1 MSASTGRPALAV
13 TGWSA
18 VSPIGT
24 GAGEFSASVREE
36 RGGGTDVS
44 GMFEEAMPFERAHTV
59 PGFRAADHLGR
70 KGTRHLDR
78 STALAVVAT
87 RLALDETDAAV
98 DGEGDGRVGIVLGTT
113 AGSVR
118 TTSDFSRDTLVQE
131 RPYLV
136 NPVMF
141 PGATI
146 NCPAG
151 RSAIWHGLRG
161 VNATVAGGQLSG
173 INVLRYSAN
182 LIAGGHADVLLAG
195 AVEEFSPH
203 TAWSHHARI
212 GEYGVP
218 VGEGSAV
225 FAVEDAERVREQGR
239 SPQAEVLST
248 TVGSGPAGDTATTL
262 AVCVKRALRQAGVP
276 ADQVWGA
283 ATGEHGVAGLDDAE
297 DQGLRAALGDGP
309 VRIRVKRLVGECG
322 SASGPFQLA
331 ALLARH
337 RADPELEGRVSV
349 LTSVSPE
356 GAVGAAVVRGHHV
369 SGATAGNAAGNAGG
383 VR

>member
-1 MSASTGRPALAV
+1 MSTSTGRPALAV

-24 GAGEFSASVREE
+24 GAREFCASVAEE

-44 GMFEEAMPFERAHTV
+44 GMFEEAMPFGRAHTV

-98 DGEGDGRVGIVLGTT
+98 DGGGDGRVGIVLGTT

-182 LIAGGHADVLLAG
+182 LIAGGHADMLLAG

-239 SPQAEVLST
+239 SPQAEILAT
-248 TVGSGPAGDTATTL
+248 AFGSGPAGETATTL
-262 AVCVKRALRQAGVP
+262 EVCVARALRQAGVS

-337 RADPELEGRVSV
+337 RADPALDGHVSV
-349 LTSVSPE
+349 LTSVSPD
-356 GAVGAAVVRGHHV
+356 GAAGAAVVRGHH
-369 SGATAGNAAGNAGG
+369 TAGRAGG
-383 VR
+383 TE

>member
-1 MSASTGRPALAV
+1 MSETRTARPALAV

-24 GAGEFSASVREE
+24 GADEFSEAVRLGRSGEA
-36 RGGGTDVS
+36 DVADVAA
-44 GMFEEAMPFERAHTV
+44 MFDAPLPPLRAHAI
-59 PGFRAADHLGR
+59 PGFRAADHVGR

-87 RLALDETDAAV
+87 KLALDATDAVVDEETDA
-98 DGEGDGRVGIVLGTT
+98 RVGIVLGTT

-118 TTSDFSRDTLVQE
+118 TTSEFSRDTLVQE

-141 PGATI
+141 PSATI

-173 INVLRYSAN
+173 LNVLRYGSV

-203 TAWSHHARI
+203 TAWGHRARTA
-212 GEYGVP
+212 GHDVP

-225 FAVEDAERVREQGR
+225 FAVEDAERVRAQGR
-239 SPQAEVLST
+239 TPEAEVLASAFGT
-248 TVGSGPAGDTATTL
+248 GAPEDAARTL
-262 AVCVKRALRQAGVP
+262 ESCLNRALRSAGVRP
-276 ADQVWGA
+276 DEVWGA
-283 ATGEHGVAGLDDAE
+283 ATGEHGVEALDAAE
-297 DQGLRAALGDGP
+297 DAGVRAVLGDGP
-309 VRIRVKRLVGECG
+309 ARIRIKPLVGECE

-331 ALLARH
+331 ALLAHH
-337 RADPELEGRVSV
+337 RADPSLDGRVGV
-349 LTSVSPE
+349 LTSVSAE
-356 GAVGAAVVRGHHV
+356 GAVGAAVVRGHRTARG
-369 SGATAGNAAGNAGG
+369 GAE
-383 VR
+383 